1 MPKPKPPKMFGVYGY
16 KTASGTD
23 ISQVKI
29 ATSNLF
35 LETEVIN
42 VEAMA
47 GAIFDEIGSN
57 DFINETSYEEVVTG
71 TTSAS
76 NNTEV
81 SNRNDS
87 KNVIVSPNKSGE
99 FSISLKSHIP
109 DYSSVVS
116 RAKIFDPVTTTY
128 VYQEPKSPVYW
139 DGDNISQIIIE
150 VENLGKDE
158 EIVVE
163 FIKISDLNDGI
174 IV

>member
-1 MPKPKPPKMFGVYGY
+1 MFGVYGY

-57 DFINETSYEEVVTG
+57 DFINETSYEEVSTG

-81 SNRNDS
+81 ADRNNAL
-87 KNVIVSPNKSGE
+87 NVLVSPSTSGD
-99 FSISLKSHIP
+99 FFISLKSHIP

-116 RAKIFDPVTTTY
+116 RTKVFDPVTNTY
-128 VYQEPKSPVYW
+128 EYQEPKSPVYW

-158 EIVVE
+158 EIEVE
-163 FIKISDLNDGI
+163 FVKISDLNDGI

>member
-1 MPKPKPPKMFGVYGY
+1 MFGVYGY

-57 DFINETSYEEVVTG
+57 DFINETSYEEVATG

-81 SNRNDS
+81 ADRNNAL
-87 KNVIVSPNKSGE
+87 NVLVSPSTSGD
-99 FSISLKSHIP
+99 FTISLKSHIP

-116 RAKIFDPVTTTY
+116 RPKISDPVTGST
-128 VYQEPKSPVYW
+128 YQEPKTPVYW
-139 DGDNISQIIIE
+139 DGNNISQIIIE
-150 VENLGKDE
+150 VQNLGNDE
-158 EIVVE
+158 EIEVE
-163 FIKISDLNDGI
+163 FVKISDLNDGI

>member
-1 MPKPKPPKMFGVYGY
+1 MFGLYGY
-16 KTASGTD
+16 KTSSGSD

-35 LETEVIN
+35 LETDVIN

-47 GAIFDEIGSN
+47 GAIFDDIGSN

-71 TTSAS
+71 TTAAGDNSKVADR
-76 NNTEV
+76 NNPLNVLV
-81 SNRNDS
+81 SSEN
-87 KNVIVSPNKSGE
+87 SGD
-99 FSISLKSHIP
+99 FTISLKSHIP

-116 RAKIFDPVTTTY
+116 RAKVFDPVTGST
-128 VYQEPKSPVYW
+128 YQEPKTPVYW

-150 VENLGKDE
+150 VQNLGNDE
-158 EIVVE
+158 EIEVE
-163 FIKISDLNDGI
+163 FVKISDLNDGI